1 MKGKRI
7 FKGKTTKDI
16 FSNVENWKLNRRKFV
31 KALSV
36 TTILSQIAMV
46 SSCVETKPKV
56 YKANT
61 YLTALEAEII
71 QKIQNVLFPDD
82 GNGPSVID
90 INAYAHF
97 LWVLSDKRKD
107 PESIEYIINGLGW
120 TEDASQENYGRTF
133 SDLTHLEVEELVA
146 FMADRNWGASWL
158 SIIITLIFEALSMD
172 PIYGVNTNEVGWKWL
187 EHHHGTPRPNKGN
200 SYTNIFNTINAN

>member
-7 FKGKTTKDI
+7 LKGETTKDI
-16 FSNVENWKLNRRKFV
+16 FSNIENWKVNRRKFV
-31 KALSV
+31 KTLSL
-36 TTILSQIAMV
+36 TAALSQIAVM
-46 SSCVETKPKV
+46 SSCVQEKPEV

-71 QKIQNVLFPDD
+71 QKIQAVLFPND

-90 INAYAHF
+90 INAYAHL
-97 LWVLSDKRKD
+97 LWVLSDKRKEQ
-107 PESIEYIINGLGW
+107 ESIDYIINGIGW

-133 SDLTHLEVEELVA
+133 SDLTDVEIEELVA
-146 FMADRNWGASWL
+146 FMAEKNWGASWL

-187 EHHHGTPRPNKGN
+187 EHHHGNPRPNKGN
-200 SYTNIFNTINAN
+200 SYTNIFKTINAN